1 VAVRLLGPIGAAVVG
16 GFGALAA
23 TGVWAKV
30 FPDLRKANR
39 LT

>member
-1 VAVRLLGPIGAAVVG
+1 MVRLLGPIGAAVFG

-23 TGVWAKV
+23 TGIWAKT
-30 FPDLRKANR
+30 FPSLRKANR